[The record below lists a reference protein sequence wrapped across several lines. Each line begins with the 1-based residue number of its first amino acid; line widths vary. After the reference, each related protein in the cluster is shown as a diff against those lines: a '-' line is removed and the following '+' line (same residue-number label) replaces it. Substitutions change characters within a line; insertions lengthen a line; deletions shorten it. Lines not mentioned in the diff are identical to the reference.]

1 MSTVDENQMQH
12 FKEVKY
18 MVAGHLREKYGMYY
32 IVLSYTDENGKRNTP
47 TTSTKLPVKGNKK
60 KAEAM
65 LMAARKQKAEEL
77 EILRANKQATTISN
91 ESSNVTFSDYLSQW
105 LNLMKNSV
113 EISTY
118 SGYVANI
125 EKRIIPYFNEFHPYL
140 LLCDVTPRHIQEYYT
155 FEMEERGV
163 SANTVIHRH
172 ANIRK
177 ALQYAYKMGIINSNP
192 ADKIQRP
199 KKSKYIG
206 KYYNEDELTTL
217 FEIVKGDYLELAVIL
232 ASFYGLRRS
241 EVIGLKWSA
250 IDFKNKTITI
260 SHTVTQATI
269 DGKCMVIK
277 KDSTKSKSSFRTLPL
292 VPRFEELLYRLK
304 TQQEENRSLCG
315 NAYNTEYTEYVYV
328 NELGELI
335 KPNYITQRFPEFL
348 VKNNLK
354 RIRFHDLRH
363 SCASLLYANGVGLK
377 DIQEWLGHSDIS
389 TTANIYTHM
398 DFKSKIASANAIM
411 GVYNV

>member
-1 MSTVDENQMQH
+1 
-12 FKEVKY
+12 

-32 IVLSYTDENGKRNTP
+32 IVLSYTDENGKRKTP

-65 LMAARKQKAEEL
+65 LMAARKEKAEEL
-77 EILRANKQATTISN
+77 KILRANKQAATISN
-91 ESSNVTFSDYLSQW
+91 ESSNVPFSMYLRQW
-105 LNLMKNSV
+105 LALMKNSV

-118 SGYVANI
+118 SGYVTNI
-125 EKRIIPYFNEFHPYL
+125 ERRIIPYFNEFYPNL
-140 LLCDVTPRHIQEYYT
+140 LLCDVTPKHIQEYYT

-217 FEIVKGDYLELAVIL
+217 FEIVKGDCLELAVIL

-304 TQQEENRSLCG
+304 AQQEENRILCG
-315 NAYNTEYTEYVYV
+315 NV
-328 NELGELI
+328 
-335 KPNYITQRFPEFL
+335 YITQ
-348 VKNNLK
+348 
-354 RIRFHDLRH
+354 
-363 SCASLLYANGVGLK
+363 
-377 DIQEWLGHSDIS
+377 
-389 TTANIYTHM
+389 NILNTFM
-398 DFKSKIASANAIM
+398 
-411 GVYNV
+411 